1 MCTSAP
7 TATTTV
13 LTSSGAARARRPDG
27 CPWRW
32 SMRASFGRAFGLV
45 AACAVWFAAGC
56 GAPAEVGR
64 ATAPAVIFQSTFAR
78 EYARLHG
85 ATDAGILSAV
95 AATQAEI
102 AAALRAGYTGDVLL
116 LPSTLPAGFALAA
129 PFRGTGS
136 GGPLPNPH
144 AWGSGYAVTYTDGRG
159 RLTLMVNPD
168 EPVEGGAWER
178 TTLTLGGAA
187 LVVQERGGLVL
198 VSTTS
203 AAPLGAEPPT
213 TSSGPSGA
221 TPGGNSNPQVVVI
234 GEGLARAEV

>member
-1 MCTSAP
+1 
-7 TATTTV
+7 
-13 LTSSGAARARRPDG
+13 
-27 CPWRW
+27 
-32 SMRASFGRAFGLV
+32 MRASFGRAFGLV
-45 AACAVWFAAGC
+45 AACAVWLAAGC

-64 ATAPAVIFQSTFAR
+64 ATAPAVTFQSTFAR

-116 LPSTLPAGFALAA
+116 LPSTLPVGFALAA

-213 TSSGPSGA
+213 TSAAPLGA
-221 TPGGNSNPQVVVI
+221 
-234 GEGLARAEV
+234 GLPTTSEAPLGA